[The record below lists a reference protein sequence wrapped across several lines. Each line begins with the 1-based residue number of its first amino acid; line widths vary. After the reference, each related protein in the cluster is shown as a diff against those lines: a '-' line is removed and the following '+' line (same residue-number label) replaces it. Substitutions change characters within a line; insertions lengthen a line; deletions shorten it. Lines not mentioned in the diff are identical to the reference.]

1 MSVQPSAGINILQQ
15 AYKDP
20 AVVSAQQ
27 QVETWKHQLDKVE
40 LSLNS
45 GRPQIFQLEP
55 SLYEQCWNVRASNL
69 SHAAVPVLLL
79 GVAGTMMGISM
90 AASALP
96 ALQPFRGLLMI
107 GGLIASFKY
116 IPRGL
121 GYAVRTW
128 LLPPRVE
135 KDIKRH
141 LAVEK
146 QRAES
151 NLHYAETRRDQVVK
165 SVTEQL
171 FARAEKD
178 AEEKAATQPQG
189 AGEVRKEDEYVVVNG
204 IRVQKKAA
212 AG

>member
-20 AVVSAQQ
+20 AVLSAQQ

-40 LSLNS
+40 LSLSS

-55 SLYEQCWNVRASNL
+55 DLYEQCWNARATNL
-69 SHAAVPVLLL
+69 SRGLAPVMML
-79 GVAGTMMGISM
+79 GILGSVLGASM
-90 AASALP
+90 AAAALP
-96 ALQPFRGLLMI
+96 ALQPFRGI
-107 GGLIASFKY
+107 ITIAGLIAGFKY
-116 IPRGL
+116 IPRGV
-121 GYAVRTW
+121 GYAVRNW

-141 LAVEK
+141 LTVEK

-151 NLHYAETRRDQVVK
+151 NLHYAETHRDQVVK

-178 AEEKAATQPQG
+178 AEEKAATQPRG
-189 AGEVRKEDEYVVVNG
+189 AGEVVKEPEFVIVNG
-204 IRVQKKAA
+204 IRVQKKSAA
-212 AG
+212 E